1 MSNPNQTKEV
11 RVPIREEYTLPSN
24 GNLYNGSKNATVTL
38 RAMTTM
44 DEKTR
49 LSSSGFTSVVNLLN
63 SCVVAPEVF
72 DASELKMFDVEFL
85 LYKLRTVT
93 YGNIYK
99 VKAFCDHCGKFVD
112 IDVDLD
118 SLEVNFVPDDFT
130 EPFDIGELPVSGDK
144 LECRI
149 LSIADSI
156 EMAKESQRIL
166 NKYKDYSGDPSFVLS
181 YKYMIY
187 SVNGEILPDFK
198 KQAYV
203 ENMHAMDLRYLD
215 EMTGSMVNDFGLNTL
230 IDTEC
235 PICGNPLLFD
245 LPINDE
251 FFRPK
256 IARK

>member
-1 MSNPNQTKEV
+1 MANSKQTNEV
-11 RVPIREEYTLPSN
+11 RVPIREDFVLPSGGKLY
-24 GNLYNGSKNATVTL
+24 GNNVSPNVTL

-49 LSSSGFTSVVNLLN
+49 LSSSGLTSVVNLLN
-63 SCVVAPEVF
+63 SCVVSPDLF
-72 DASELKMFDVEFL
+72 NASELKMFDVEFL

-99 VKAFCDHCGKFVD
+99 VRAYCDHCGKYVD

-118 SLEVNFVPDDFT
+118 SLTVNTVPDDFS
-130 EPFDIGELPVSGDK
+130 EPFDIGKLPVSGDK

-156 EMAKESQRIL
+156 EMSRESQKIL
-166 NKYKDYSGDPSFVLS
+166 NKYKDYEGDPSYILT

-187 SVNGEILPDFK
+187 TVNGEVLPDFK

-203 ENMHAMDLRYLD
+203 ENMHAMDSRYL
-215 EMTGSMVNDFGLNTL
+215 EEVYGNMVNGFGLDTL
-230 IDTEC
+230 IDTVC
-235 PICGNPLLFD
+235 PICGSPMLFD
-245 LPINDE
+245 LPITDE

-256 IARK
+256 IATR

>member
-1 MSNPNQTKEV
+1 MANKQVSEV

-24 GNLYNGSKNATVTL
+24 GNLYGKGVSPNVVL

-49 LSSSGFTSVVNLLN
+49 LSSSGLTSVVNLLN
-63 SCVVAPEVF
+63 NCVVSPENF
-72 DASELKMFDVEFL
+72 NANELKMFDIEFL
-85 LYKLRTVT
+85 LYKLRIVT

-99 VKAFCDHCGKFVD
+99 VRAYCDHCGKFVD

-118 SLEVNFVPDDFT
+118 KLEVKTVPDDFD
-130 EPFDIGELPVSGDK
+130 EPFDIGKLPVSGDK
-144 LECRI
+144 IECRI

-156 EMAKESQRIL
+156 EMAKESQKIL
-166 NKYKDYSGDPSFVLS
+166 NKYKDYEGDPSFVLS

-215 EMTGSMVNDFGLNTL
+215 EVYGGMANDFGLDTL

-235 PICGNPLLFD
+235 PICGNPLLFE

-256 IARK
+256 ISRG